1 METNQTLR
9 MACIVSLVAA
19 VLPAASAA
27 VHVKQCVAGKPTA
40 ASYTWNFQK
49 EADNIFGAIQSD
61 AVNAQYHAEKLQ
73 SFAWDTNLSWQSHPN
88 QLWQLKT
95 EINDMG
101 GRLCRLET
109 IRRVVAPWQQR
120 TMDRIATTVRSM
132 AANAQNA
139 IVFLNHNQKM
149 LWSPTCRDY
158 SDNLYLEANSL
169 TQSVA
174 HAVEYAKAGAQYQ
187 QLRNDIGVKASS

>member
-1 METNQTLR
+1 MERNQTLR
-9 MACIVSLVAA
+9 VACIVSLVAA
-19 VLPAASAA
+19 MIPAASAA
-27 VHVKQCVAGKPTA
+27 VRVRQCIAGKPTA

-61 AVNAQYHAEKLQ
+61 AVKAQYHAEKLK
-73 SFAWDTNLSWQSHPN
+73 SFAWDMNLSWQGHAD

-101 GRLCRLET
+101 GRVCRLET

-120 TMDRIATTVRSM
+120 TIDRIASTVRLM
-132 AANAQNA
+132 AVNAQNA
-139 IVFLNHNQKM
+139 IVFLNHNQQM
-149 LWSPTCRDY
+149 LWSPTYRHY
-158 SDNLYLEANSL
+158 SDHLCLEASSL

-174 HAVEYAKAGAQYQ
+174 HAVEYARVGAQYQ
-187 QLRNDIGVKASS
+187 QLRSDIGVKASS